1 MKMTRAGIP
10 LYKKGDRHTAIYD
23 KAEGKMTREEIKEKD
38 LKYIVHTYNRYD
50 IVVDHAEG
58 ATVTDA
64 DGRKFIDMSSGYGAN
79 SLGYMNAAWLGA
91 VTAQLNKVQHTS
103 NLYYSEP
110 GVKLAEKLV
119 KRSGLCKV
127 WFANSGGE
135 ANEAAIKTARKYGNT
150 LADHKKNTIISLKK
164 SFHGRTLATVT
175 ATGLAEA
182 QEVFAPLVPGFV
194 HAEVDDAEALKQLV
208 SQYDPCAFLMELV
221 QGEGGVHALDQD
233 FVMAAYELCKEKDIL
248 FIDDEVQ
255 AGIGRTGTLFAYEQY
270 GIMPDVVSFAK
281 GIGAGLPIGGIICG
295 PKTCDVL
302 VPGDHGSTFGMN
314 PAACAGACV
323 VLDTMDEAFLG
334 EVKRKSEMIRSAL
347 SGMKKVTGLDGLGLM
362 IGIDLGGMSGAE
374 AVKLLMDEGVMAI
387 PAGSRLRLL
396 PPLTISDEE
405 IATALAAMK
414 RVLD

>member
-1 MKMTRAGIP
+1 M
-10 LYKKGDRHTAIYD
+10 DRGH
-23 KAEGKMTREEIKEKD
+23 IKELD
-38 LKYIVHTYNRYD
+38 AKYIVHTYNRYD
-50 IVVDHAEG
+50 VVVDHACG
-58 ATVTDA
+58 ALVTDVNGKEYV
-64 DGRKFIDMSSGYGAN
+64 DLCSGYAAN
-79 SLGYMNAAWLGA
+79 SLGYQDEAWLEA
-91 VTAQLNKVQHTS
+91 VIGQLKKVQHTS

-110 GVKLAEKLV
+110 GPLVAEKLV

-194 HAEVDDAEALKQLV
+194 HAEIDDPEELV
-208 SQYDPCAFLMELV
+208 KLADQYDPCAFLMELV
-221 QGEGGVHALDQD
+221 QGEGGVHALDRA
-233 FVMAAYELCKEKDIL
+233 FVDKAVELCDSRDIL

-255 AGIGRTGTLFAYEQY
+255 VGIGRSGTLFAFEQY
-270 GIMPDVVSFAK
+270 GFKPDIVSFAK

-314 PAACAGACV
+314 PVACAGACV
-323 VLDTMDEAFLG
+323 VLDTMDEIFLASVNEKAALIRG
-334 EVKRKSEMIRSAL
+334 ELKK
-347 SGMKKVTGLDGLGLM
+347 MKKVTGLDGLGLM
-362 IGIDLGGMSGAE
+362 IGIDLKDMTGAE
-374 AVKLLMDEGVMAI
+374 AVEKLMKEGVLAI

-396 PPLTISDEE
+396 PPLTISEDEIE
-405 IATALAAMK
+405 RALKAIRK
-414 RVLD
+414 VLD

>member
-1 MKMTRAGIP
+1 MDRDRI
-10 LYKKGDRHTAIYD
+10 KKLD
-23 KAEGKMTREEIKEKD
+23 AE
-38 LKYIVHTYNRYD
+38 YIVHTYNRYD

-58 ATVTDA
+58 AVITDA
-64 DGRKFIDMSSGYGAN
+64 DGREFIDLCSGYGAN
-79 SLGYMNAAWLGA
+79 SLGYNNEAWLEA
-91 VTAQLNKVQHTS
+91 VISQLRRVQHTS

-110 GVKLAEKLV
+110 GALLAEKLV

-194 HAEVDDAEALKQLV
+194 HAEVDDV
-208 SQYDPCAFLMELV
+208 SQLSMLVDEYDPCAFLMELV
-221 QGEGGVHALDQD
+221 QGEGGVHALDRD
-233 FVMAAYELCKEKDIL
+233 FVHAAAEMCAEKDIL

-270 GIMPDVVSFAK
+270 GILPDIVSFAK

-295 PKTCDVL
+295 EKTCNVL

-323 VLDTMDEAFLG
+323 VLDTMNDDFLAD
-334 EVKRKSEMIRSAL
+334 VQARADRFRSAL
-347 SGMKKVTGLDGLGLM
+347 AAMKRVTGLDGLGMM
-362 IGIDLGGMSGAE
+362 IGIDLDGMTGAE
-374 AVKLLMDEGVMAI
+374 AVLKLMEEGVMAI
-387 PAGSRLRLL
+387 PAGSRLRFL
-396 PPLTISDEE
+396 PPLTITDQEVDK
-405 IATALAAMK
+405 ALK
-414 RVLD
+414 GIRKVLD

>member
-1 MKMTRAGIP
+1 M
-10 LYKKGDRHTAIYD
+10 DRSH
-23 KAEGKMTREEIKEKD
+23 IKELD
-38 LKYIVHTYNRYD
+38 AKYIVHTYNRYD
-50 IVVDHAEG
+50 VVVDHACG
-58 ATVTDA
+58 ALVTDVNGKEYV
-64 DGRKFIDMSSGYGAN
+64 DLCSGYAAN
-79 SLGYMNAAWLGA
+79 SLGYQDEAWLEA
-91 VTAQLNKVQHTS
+91 VIGQLKKVQHTS

-110 GVKLAEKLV
+110 GPLVAEKLV

-194 HAEVDDAEALKQLV
+194 HAEIDDPEELV
-208 SQYDPCAFLMELV
+208 KLADQYDPCAFLMELV
-221 QGEGGVHALDQD
+221 QGEGGVHALDRA
-233 FVMAAYELCKEKDIL
+233 FVDKAVELCDSRDIL

-255 AGIGRTGTLFAYEQY
+255 VGIGRSGTLFAFEQY
-270 GIMPDVVSFAK
+270 GFKPDIVSFAK

-314 PAACAGACV
+314 PVACAGACV
-323 VLDTMDEAFLG
+323 VLDTMDEKFLASVNEKAALIRG
-334 EVKRKSEMIRSAL
+334 ELKK
-347 SGMKKVTGLDGLGLM
+347 MKKVTGLDGLGLM
-362 IGIDLGGMSGAE
+362 IGIDLKDMTGAE
-374 AVKLLMDEGVMAI
+374 AVEKLMKEGVLAI

-396 PPLTISDEE
+396 PPLTISEDEIE
-405 IATALAAMK
+405 RALKAIRK
-414 RVLD
+414 VLD

>member
-1 MKMTRAGIP
+1 M
-10 LYKKGDRHTAIYD
+10 DRGH
-23 KAEGKMTREEIKEKD
+23 IKELD
-38 LKYIVHTYNRYD
+38 AKYIVHTYNRYD
-50 IVVDHAEG
+50 VVVDHACG
-58 ATVTDA
+58 ALVTDVNGKEYV
-64 DGRKFIDMSSGYGAN
+64 DLCSGYAAN
-79 SLGYMNAAWLGA
+79 SLGYQDEAWLEA
-91 VTAQLNKVQHTS
+91 VIGQLKKVQHTS

-110 GVKLAEKLV
+110 GPLVAEKLV

-194 HAEVDDAEALKQLV
+194 HAEIDDPEELV
-208 SQYDPCAFLMELV
+208 KLADQYDPCAFLMELV
-221 QGEGGVHALDQD
+221 QGEGGVHALDRA
-233 FVMAAYELCKEKDIL
+233 FVDKAVELCDSRDIL

-255 AGIGRTGTLFAYEQY
+255 VGIGRSGTLFAFEQY
-270 GIMPDVVSFAK
+270 GFKPDIVSFAK

-314 PAACAGACV
+314 PVACAGACV
-323 VLDTMDEAFLG
+323 VLDTMDEIFLASVNEKAALIRG
-334 EVKRKSEMIRSAL
+334 ELKK
-347 SGMKKVTGLDGLGLM
+347 MKKVTGLDGLGLM
-362 IGIDLGGMSGAE
+362 IGIDLKDMTGAE
-374 AVKLLMDEGVMAI
+374 AVEKLMKEGVLAI
-387 PAGSRLRLL
+387 PAGNRLRLL
-396 PPLTISDEE
+396 PPLTISEEE
-405 IATALAAMK
+405 IERALKAIRK
-414 RVLD
+414 VLD

>member
-1 MKMTRAGIP
+1 MI
-10 LYKKGDRHTAIYD
+10 
-23 KAEGKMTREEIKEKD
+23 ERELLKQKD
-38 LKYIVHTYNRYD
+38 SQYIVHTYNRYD
-50 IVVDHAEG
+50 IVIDHAKG
-58 ATVTDA
+58 AVITDV
-64 DGRKFIDMSSGYGAN
+64 DGRQFIDLCSGYAAN
-79 SLGYMNAAWLGA
+79 SLGYGNAAWLEA
-91 VTAQLNKVQHTS
+91 VKGQLDKVQHTS

-110 GVKLAEKLV
+110 GVLVAEKLV
-119 KRSGLCKV
+119 KKSGLCKV

-194 HAEVDDAEALKQLV
+194 HAEVDDLAQLEALV
-208 SQYDPCAFLMELV
+208 GEYDPCAFLMELV
-221 QGEGGVHALDQD
+221 QGEGGVHALEKD
-233 FVMAAYELCKEKDIL
+233 FVQGAAALCKEKDIL

-255 AGIGRTGTLFAYEQY
+255 AGIGRTGTLFAYQQY
-270 GIMPDVVSFAK
+270 GIMPDIVSFAK

-314 PAACAGACV
+314 PVACAGACV
-323 VLDTMDEAFLG
+323 VLDTMDEDFLASVR
-334 EVKRKSEMIRSAL
+334 EKSDKLRSAL
-347 SGMKKVTGLDGLGLM
+347 SEMSKVKGLDGLGLM
-362 IGIDLGGMSGAE
+362 VGIDLDGMTGAE
-374 AVKLLMDEGVMAI
+374 AVNQLMAEGALAI
-387 PAGSRLRLL
+387 PAQSRLRLL

-405 IATALAAMK
+405 LEQAIAVLK
-414 RVLD
+414 KVLD